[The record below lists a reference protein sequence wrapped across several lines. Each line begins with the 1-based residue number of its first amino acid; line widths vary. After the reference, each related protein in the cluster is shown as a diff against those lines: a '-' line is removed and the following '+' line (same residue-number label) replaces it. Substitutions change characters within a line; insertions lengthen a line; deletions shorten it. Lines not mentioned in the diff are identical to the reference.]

1 MKVLSSYFLE
11 MLLSEYS
18 SESCTGGTAVQSTN
32 IACFA
37 WCAGGAA
44 PGSGA
49 SSEAEDAWGGPSFG
63 AESLV
68 SSREG
73 STADPEMAEGAGQA
87 GPSSDPSPGSA
98 GPSGAEPVR
107 RPRTATRR
115 QPRTGA
121 PRGLDAITGVPGPSN
136 PRRDRE
142 PPRARDLTFLAAAA
156 GADPAP
162 ANGERHIPS
171 KSLTHV
177 SDEHEEC
184 TGVEHM

>member
-1 MKVLSSYFLE
+1 MRSHYPF
-11 MLLSEYS
+11 
-18 SESCTGGTAVQSTN
+18 ESCTGGTAVQFAK

-37 WCAGGAA
+37 WYAGGAA

-49 SSEAEDAWGGPSFG
+49 SSEAEDAGVGPSSG

-73 STADPEMAEGAGQA
+73 SPAEPEMAEGAGQA

-98 GPSGAEPVR
+98 GPNGAEPVR

-115 QPRTGA
+115 QPRSGA

-136 PRRDRE
+136 PRRDRAWE
-142 PPRARDLTFLAAAA
+142 PPRARDLAFLATAA

-162 ANGERHIPS
+162 ANGERHITS

-177 SDEHEEC
+177 SDEHEKC
-184 TGVEHM
+184 IIVEYL